1 MVTQPIRVRL
11 QGQPVQTGGKTI
23 IQTVQ
28 MPSRNTQHQ
37 VQQQQQQQPAPQR
50 NRNAT
55 YAQIKQSAI
64 VGNAENTE
72 RRGRVIAN
80 RNAQPKAKPYQP
92 PSQAQAQYD
101 SNTHDI
107 KTDYYGSGG
116 PSSGSVSSSS
126 GNTPTPTAGKKR
138 QRETR
143 EDEGGPGFVKA
154 KGTWYRA
161 RKCHKCDK
169 TFPWA
174 SSLRRH
180 LMTHTGL
187 KPYCCAA
194 CKAQFTTKSNLERH
208 VLRRHGV
215 LDKEG
220 QAKYIIKLSQAELQR
235 QLEEENEG
243 SKCPFDQYLYH
254 TNQKLIPI
262 STTNCLATTI
272 NAGVKCRAMP
282 LLMYVQNRSNK
293 WQLI

>member
-1 MVTQPIRVRL
+1 MKFKHFGLTRFSPTRIRLSVVPKQTARPIQLTTSRTYQGGNVVSQPIRVRL
-11 QGQPVQTGGKTI
+11 QGPSGQQASAGGKTI

-28 MPSRNTQHQ
+28 MPRNTQPSQ
-37 VQQQQQQQPAPQR
+37 QQQGQTQQQQQQQR
-50 NRNAT
+50 NRNSH
-55 YAQIKQSAI
+55 YAQIKQSAV
-64 VGNAENTE
+64 VGNADNNDA

-80 RNAQPKAKPYQP
+80 RNAQPKKQYAQQP
-92 PSQAQAQYD
+92 QAQAQYD
-101 SNTHDI
+101 NNHDI
-107 KTDYYGSGG
+107 KTDYYQQQQQ
-116 PSSGSVSSSS
+116 PPPPPTSSTTQSTTA
-126 GNTPTPTAGKKR
+126 TPTGKKR

-143 EDEGGPGFVKA
+143 EDEGGPGYVKA

-243 SKCPFDQYLYH
+243 KS
-254 TNQKLIPI
+254 
-262 STTNCLATTI
+262 S
-272 NAGVKCRAMP
+272 
-282 LLMYVQNRSNK
+282 
-293 WQLI
+293 QL

>member
-1 MVTQPIRVRL
+1 MAKTTARPIQLTTTRTYQGGNVVTQPIRVRL
-11 QGQPVQTGGKTI
+11 QPSTTQGGKTVF
-23 IQTVQ
+23 QTVQ
-28 MPSRNTQHQ
+28 MPKNQAPN
-37 VQQQQQQQPAPQR
+37 QQQSQQQSQPVQQR
-50 NRNAT
+50 NRNSH
-55 YAQIKQSAI
+55 YAQIKQTAI
-64 VGNAENTE
+64 VGNAETTE

-80 RNAQPKAKPYQP
+80 RNAQPKKQYQQP
-92 PSQAQAQYD
+92 QAQAQYD
-101 SNTHDI
+101 NNHDI
-107 KTDYYGSGG
+107 KTDYYQQQ
-116 PSSGSVSSSS
+116 PTSSSS
-126 GNTPTPTAGKKR
+126 SAPTTGKKR

-143 EDEGGPGFVKA
+143 EDEGGPGYVKA

-243 SKCPFDQYLYH
+243 IVRTFALSVY
-254 TNQKLIPI
+254 
-262 STTNCLATTI
+262 
-272 NAGVKCRAMP
+272 
-282 LLMYVQNRSNK
+282 
-293 WQLI
+293 